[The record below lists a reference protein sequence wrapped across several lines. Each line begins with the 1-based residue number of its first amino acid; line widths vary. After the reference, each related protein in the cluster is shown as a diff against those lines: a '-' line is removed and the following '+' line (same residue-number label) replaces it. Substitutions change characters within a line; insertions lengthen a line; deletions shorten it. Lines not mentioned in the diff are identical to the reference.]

1 MHAHFSGNMA
11 EYHVPVFQLDAE
23 RGIGEILHDLSLHFN
38 YIFLGHASTTGKS
51 GALEVGLFQQAFIL
65 VRHGVSLDLGH
76 EVHGYN
82 HNDQQ

>member
-1 MHAHFSGNMA
+1 MHPHFSGDMA

-51 GALEVGLFQQAFIL
+51 GALEVGLFQKTLVL
-65 VRHGVSLDLGH
+65 VRHHVGLDL
-76 EVHGYN
+76 
-82 HNDQQ
+82 